1 MKLNFKGEYNKEEIK
16 YISKAIKEIT
26 FDEDDE
32 YLYVGEVTFVATKRG
47 DIIDIDKITNVI

>member
-1 MKLNFKGEYNKEEIK
+1 MKLNFKGEYTKDEVK

-26 FDEDDE
+26 FNKDDE

-47 DIIDIDKITNVI
+47 EIVDIDKIENVI